1 MIRFREFLAANCHFG
16 INCHCQ
22 KCTVVLRNNLSFR
35 KQTRPDTTSFFY
47 DKKYDCRF
55 EISRGHPI
63 PSLEESIIFISKGKP
78 SIFRREYHQSSRSDR
93 PSIISKRKPSSFRKD
108 SQSVISKREPI
119 LRFETTV
126 RASFQND
133 SFVCDKSPIN
143 LK

>member
-1 MIRFREFLAANCHFG
+1 MIRFREFLAANCHFE

-35 KQTRPDTTSFFY
+35 KQTRPDTTFFFY

-63 PSLEESIIFISKGKP
+63 PSLEEHHLHIKGKAINL
-78 SIFRREYHQSSRSDR
+78 SKRKSSSSRSDR

-108 SQSVISKREPI
+108 SNHHFKEIAIIISKRLSAI
-119 LRFETTV
+119 ISKGQGAIISKR
-126 RASFQND
+126 
-133 SFVCDKSPIN
+133 
-143 LK
+143 

>member
-1 MIRFREFLAANCHFG
+1 MIRFREFLAANCQFG

-63 PSLEESIIFISKGKP
+63 PSLEEHHLHIKGKAINL
-78 SIFRREYHQSSRSDR
+78 SKRKSSSSRSDS

-108 SQSVISKREPI
+108 SNHHFKEIAIIISKR
-119 LRFETTV
+119 
-126 RASFQND
+126 ASIIISKGQGAII
-133 SFVCDKSPIN
+133 SKR
-143 LK
+143 

>member
-1 MIRFREFLAANCHFG
+1 MIRFREFLAVYCPFE
-16 INCHCQ
+16 INYHCQ

-63 PSLEESIIFISKGKP
+63 PSLEEHRLHIKGKAINL
-78 SIFRREYHQSSRSDR
+78 SKRKSSSSSRSDS

-108 SQSVISKREPI
+108 SYHHFKEIAIIISKR
-119 LRFETTV
+119 
-126 RASFQND
+126 ASIIISKGQGAII
-133 SFVCDKSPIN
+133 SKR
-143 LK
+143 

>member
-1 MIRFREFLAANCHFG
+1 MIRFREFLAANCHFE

-63 PSLEESIIFISKGKP
+63 PSLEEHHLHIKGKAINL
-78 SIFRREYHQSSRSDR
+78 SKRKSSSSRSDS

-108 SQSVISKREPI
+108 SNHHFKEIAIIISKR
-119 LRFETTV
+119 
-126 RASFQND
+126 ASIIISKGQGAII
-133 SFVCDKSPIN
+133 SKR
-143 LK
+143 

>member
-63 PSLEESIIFISKGKP
+63 PSLEEHHLHIKGKAINL
-78 SIFRREYHQSSRSDR
+78 SKRKSSSSRSDR

-108 SQSVISKREPI
+108 SNHHFKEIAIIISKRVSIIISKGQRE
-119 LRFETTV
+119 
-126 RASFQND
+126 SFQND
-133 SFVCDKSPIN
+133 SFACD
-143 LK
+143 

>member
-35 KQTRPDTTSFFY
+35 KQTRPDTTYFFY

-63 PSLEESIIFISKGKP
+63 PSLEEHHLHIKGKAINL
-78 SIFRREYHQSSRSDR
+78 SKRKSSSSRSDS

-108 SQSVISKREPI
+108 SNHHFKEIAIIISKRALI
-119 LRFETTV
+119 IMSKGQGAIISKR
-126 RASFQND
+126 
-133 SFVCDKSPIN
+133 
-143 LK
+143 

>member
-1 MIRFREFLAANCHFG
+1 MIRFREFLAANCQFG

-63 PSLEESIIFISKGKP
+63 PSLEEHHLHIKGKAINL
-78 SIFRREYHQSSRSDR
+78 SKRKSSSSRSDS
-93 PSIISKRKPSSFRKD
+93 PSIISKRKPSSFQKD
-108 SQSVISKREPI
+108 SNHHFKEIAIIISKRTSI
-119 LRFETTV
+119 IISKGQGAIISKR
-126 RASFQND
+126 
-133 SFVCDKSPIN
+133 
-143 LK
+143 